1 MNKVARG
8 EFKEQLFGQL
18 ARITRALSSPRRIE
32 LVDLLAQAERSVEQL
47 AEVTGMSVANTS
59 QHLQVLR
66 GALLVRAR
74 REGPHVYYSLA
85 DDAVFGV
92 WQAVRELGRR
102 QYAEIDRLLE
112 TCVSERDQL
121 ESLGARELLERMAD
135 GRVTVLDVRPEV
147 EFRAGHIAGAR
158 SVPVQELRRRL
169 EALPRKREIVAYC
182 RGPLC
187 VFADEA
193 VSLLRKRGFRALRLE
208 GGYPDWRAAGLPV
221 ERGGEERS

>member
-1 MNKVARG
+1 MNKVERG
-8 EFKEQLFGQL
+8 EFKEQLFAEL
-18 ARITRALSSPRRIE
+18 ARLTRARSSARRLE
-32 LVDLLAQAERSVEQL
+32 LVALLAQAERSVAAL
-47 AEVTGMSVANTS
+47 ADGTGMSVANTS

-74 REGPHVYYSLA
+74 REGPHVYYALA
-85 DDAVFGV
+85 DDAVFGA

-112 TCVSERDQL
+112 TYVSERDRL

-147 EFRAGHIAGAR
+147 EFQAGHIAGAR
-158 SVPVQELRRRL
+158 SIPVQELRRRL
-169 EALPRKREIVAYC
+169 GALPKKREIVAYC

-193 VSLLRKRGFRALRLE
+193 VSLLRRRGFRALRLE
-208 GGYPDWRAAGLPV
+208 GGFP
-221 ERGGEERS
+221 